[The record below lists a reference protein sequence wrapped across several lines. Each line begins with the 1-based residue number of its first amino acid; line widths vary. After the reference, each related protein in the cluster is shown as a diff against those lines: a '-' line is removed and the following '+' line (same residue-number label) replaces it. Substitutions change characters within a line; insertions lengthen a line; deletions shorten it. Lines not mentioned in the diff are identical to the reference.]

1 MWKFQINMQIFDRQV
16 KYHYKIQEKKKKKH
30 LKSGQL
36 SQAITMLKLD
46 YKVFVLKMGTRLKPS
61 QNTAIN
67 DALVSHNNS

>member
-1 MWKFQINMQIFDRQV
+1 MQIFDRQV
-16 KYHYKIQEKKKKKH
+16 KHHSKIWEKKKH

-46 YKVFVLKMGTRLKPS
+46 YKAFVLKTGTRLKAS